1 MMISNDFYLCQL
13 KHNTTQPKYKVNFIV
28 PPWKTECLFHDFN
41 VKWLENKGGPTINF
55 YRKYVDCNHPVIASG
70 EDELA
75 GEVRT

>member
-1 MMISNDFYLCQL
+1 MPIKAQY
-13 KHNTTQPKYKVNFIV
+13 NTAKVWSF
-28 PPWKTECLFHDFN
+28 FHDFN
-41 VKWLENKGGPTINF
+41 AKWLENKGGPTINF